1 MAVETKL
8 NLQTTSN
15 FGKMN
20 ITKENFD
27 KLKQLDR
34 IEFRQRVL
42 LIKEMGKLNAK
53 KYFLISILLAFFTVV
68 IAIVAVPIFIIVSIY
83 FVIKAIVIDKEY
95 SKLEEEYFTEEIKIK
110 K

>member
-27 KLKQLDR
+27 KLKQLDKD
-34 IEFRQRVL
+34 RV
-42 LIKEMGKLNAK
+42 
-53 KYFLISILLAFFTVV
+53 
-68 IAIVAVPIFIIVSIY
+68 
-83 FVIKAIVIDKEY
+83 
-95 SKLEEEYFTEEIKIK
+95 
-110 K
+110 